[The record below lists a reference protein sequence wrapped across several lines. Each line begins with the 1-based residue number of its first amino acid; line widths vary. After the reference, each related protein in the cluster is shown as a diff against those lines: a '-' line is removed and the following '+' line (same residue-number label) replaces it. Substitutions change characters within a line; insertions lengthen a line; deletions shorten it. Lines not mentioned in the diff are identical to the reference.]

1 MGPAHLYTEAGG
13 LMSYGASPLDRTR
26 LIGVYI
32 YTQHYS
38 HFFQR
43 KSIYGR
49 IAAQVIS
56 MIARG

>member
-1 MGPAHLYTEAGG
+1 MDSTHLYTEAGG

-26 LIGVYI
+26 LIGVY
-32 YTQHYS
+32 TQHYG